1 MAGSLFP
8 TTRRSVVA
16 ALSSKDESERTRAY
30 NTLAAIYWKPLYKY
44 ARHARGHSDHD
55 AEDLT
60 QSFLAEAF
68 ERNTLAT
75 YDATKASFR
84 TFLRT
89 LFDRRDATE
98 YRSSRRIK
106 RGGASAAIDFSAAEQ
121 ELLRDETRVDTPEAY
136 FQREWTRSV
145 FTLAVDRTRDAM
157 DRTSFAILEAYDLAG
172 DRDVSYRA
180 LAERFSLPET
190 TVTNRLA
197 AARRTFRQTLL
208 DLLREVTATD
218 EEFRSEARSLL
229 GVDA

>member
-1 MAGSLFP
+1 MARFP
-8 TTRRSVVA
+8 TTRRSVVL
-16 ALSSKDESERTRAY
+16 ALSSDDAAERSRAFD
-30 NTLAAIYWKPLYKY
+30 TLVAIYWKPLYKY
-44 ARHARGHSDHD
+44 ARLARGHSDHD

-68 ERNTLAT
+68 ERNTLAN
-75 YDATKASFR
+75 YDASKASFR

-98 YRSSRRIK
+98 HRSSTRIK
-106 RGGASAAIDFSAAEQ
+106 RGGASTAVDFSAAED
-121 ELLRDETRVDTPEAY
+121 ELLRDGTRGETPEMY

-145 FTLAVDRTRDAM
+145 FTLAVDRTRAALDA
-157 DRTSFAILEAYDLAG
+157 TSFALLEAYDLAG
-172 DRDVSYRA
+172 DREVSYRA
-180 LAERFSLPET
+180 LAERFSLSEA

-197 AARRTFRQTLL
+197 AARRTFRQAVL

-218 EEFRSEARSLL
+218 EEFRAEARSLL